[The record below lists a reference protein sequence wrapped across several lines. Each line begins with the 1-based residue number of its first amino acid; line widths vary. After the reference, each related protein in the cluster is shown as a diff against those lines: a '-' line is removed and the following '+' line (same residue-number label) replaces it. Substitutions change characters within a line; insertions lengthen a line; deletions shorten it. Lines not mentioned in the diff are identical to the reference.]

1 LGSLVSLVKA
11 DDFSGS
17 SLKDCVAKAVGLIGF
32 KFPENLKTVIIK
44 PNLNYYWEW
53 TTGSTTDP
61 HLVGSIIDYL
71 RDRYGERLEIRLAEA
86 DASAMRTK
94 HAFEMLGYGRLA
106 MQKNVELFNL
116 SFDTLKEEK
125 VSVLNHQIKFLIP
138 QSLPDA
144 DLFINVPKLK
154 VLRHTKISCAMK
166 NVFGC
171 IGFPRK
177 ITYHPVL
184 NETIVGVNKV
194 LHPHLNVVEGLIAL
208 GRYPVKLGLIMASND
223 TFSTDWTAAQLM
235 GYKPRSIKFLKI
247 AVKEKVG
254 IPDGICTVGEDPR
267 PFMKEFPRETFLL
280 QNWLLKRQFSMLR
293 LYKRVSGDV
302 IPPFLEETD

>member
-1 LGSLVSLVKA
+1 MGSPVSLVKA
-11 DDFSGS
+11 DEFSGS

-53 TTGSTTDP
+53 TTGCTTDP

-71 RDRYGERLEIRLAEA
+71 RDRFGEKLKITLAEA
-86 DASAMRTK
+86 DATAMKTK
-94 HAFEMLGYGRLA
+94 HVFEMLGYTRLA
-106 MQKNVELFNL
+106 MEKKVELLNL
-116 SFDTLKEEK
+116 SSDTLREEK
-125 VSVLNHQIKFLIP
+125 VSILNHEIKFLIP
-138 QSLPDA
+138 QSLLDA

-177 ITYHPVL
+177 YTYHPIL
-184 NETIVGVNKV
+184 NEAIVGVNKV

-208 GRYPVKLGLIMASND
+208 GRFPVKLGLIMASSD
-223 TFSTDWTAAQLM
+223 VFSTDWIASKIM
-235 GYKPRSIKFLKI
+235 GYKPRNIKFLKI
-247 AVKEKVG
+247 AMKEKVG
-254 IPDGICTVGEDPR
+254 VPDGILTLGEDLR
-267 PFMKEFPRETFLL
+267 PLMKEFPKETFLL
-280 QNWLLKRQFSMLR
+280 QNWLLKRQFGLLR
-293 LYKRVSGDV
+293 LYSRISGDV

>member
-11 DDFSGS
+11 DEFSGS
-17 SLKDCVAKAVGLIGF
+17 GLKDCVAKAVGLIGF

-53 TTGSTTDP
+53 TTGCTTDP

-71 RDRYGERLEIRLAEA
+71 RDRFGERLEIRVAEA
-86 DASAMRTK
+86 DASAMKTK
-94 HAFEMLGYGRLA
+94 HAFEMLGYTRLA
-106 MQKNVELFNL
+106 MQKKVELFNL
-116 SFDTLKEEK
+116 SSDTLREEK
-125 VSVLNHQIKFLIP
+125 VSILNREIKFLIP
-138 QSLPDA
+138 QSLLDV

-154 VLRHTKISCAMK
+154 VLRHTRISCAMK

-184 NETIVGVNKV
+184 NEAIVGVNKV

-208 GRYPVKLGLIMASND
+208 GRFPVKLGLIMASSD
-223 TFSTDWTAAQLM
+223 TFSTDWIASQIM

-247 AVKEKVG
+247 AMKEKVG
-254 IPDGICTVGEDPR
+254 IPDGIRTVGEDLR
-267 PFMKEFPRETFLL
+267 PFAKEFPRETFLL
-280 QNWLLKRQFSMLR
+280 QNWLLKRQFGLLR
-293 LYKRVSGDV
+293 LYRRVSGDV
-302 IPPFLEETD
+302 IPPFLEQTE